1 MRISNLVSVIIPC
14 YNGEQFID
22 VSIRSVYEQDYS
34 NIELIVVDDGS
45 TDNSKHLI
53 LAWENQFVQKG
64 FRFLYVYQENR
75 GLGGAIDTGLKYV
88 TGKYLSLLDA
98 DDCFLQSSIAKRAAF
113 LDEHEDYAG
122 VRTNGWMLK
131 GTDKIPFT
139 SSENEKSNTDYFHAL
154 FFDGAAN
161 WAGSY
166 MVRTELLFRFY
177 PDRNIYPSRFGQNM
191 QIILPVAYKR
201 KFGMIDEP
209 LMVYVL
215 HENSLSQ
222 TGASEVKNDKDD
234 KNFYGYLDIYQHM
247 VDIIINDKEE
257 KKLYLNCLNSWHFRH
272 ECEKAIEAND
282 LRELK
287 ANYRQLIAT
296 GQATLEDR
304 IRVNSYLNPMISLY
318 YRIKRRLL
326 ATKH

>member
-1 MRISNLVSVIIPC
+1 MVSVIIPC
-14 YNGEQFID
+14 FNSEKFID
-22 VSIRSVYEQDYS
+22 ISIRSVYEQDYS
-34 NIELIVVDDGS
+34 YIELIVVDDGS
-45 TDNSKHLI
+45 TDNSKERI
-53 LAWENQFVQKG
+53 LAWEERFEQKG
-64 FRFLYVYQENR
+64 YSFRYIYQDNR

-88 TGKYLSLLDA
+88 NGKYLSLLDA
-98 DDCFLQSSIAKRAAF
+98 DDYLLQGSIAKRAAF

-139 SSENEKSNTDYFHAL
+139 SSPNEKSNTDYFNAL
-154 FFDGAAN
+154 FFDGAPN

-166 MVRTELLFRFY
+166 MVRTDLLFDFY
-177 PDRNIYPSRFGQNM
+177 PDRSIYPSRSGQNM

-222 TGASEVKNDKDD
+222 VGASEVKNAKDD

-247 VDIIINDKEE
+247 VDIIITDKEE
-257 KKLYLNCLNSWHFRH
+257 KKLYLSCLNSWRFRH
-272 ECEKAIEAND
+272 ECEKALETKD
-282 LRELK
+282 KKKLK
-287 ANYRQLIAT
+287 ANFRQLIST
-296 GQATLEDR
+296 GQDTLADR
-304 IRVNSYLNPMISLY
+304 IKVYSYLNPLMSSY
-318 YRIKRRLL
+318 YRIKRRFSV
-326 ATKH
+326 TKD